1 MSQVALPLD
10 GGIGMA
16 ALRSLPAGWPYS
28 AEEISGQN
36 LARLTGAL
44 YRVTKTAG
52 LTAAKVDGILDELAG
67 ELGARRPLLL
77 TVLFCPGALPALLP
91 ALAGR
96 QSAAPADGWLGTC
109 WMAEAAWRALSNP
122 LTDPDFA
129 AGDRELLVPLAARLR
144 FLALTEP
151 MRQRAETS
159 VLSAAEPD
167 GPPGGIATRLF
178 GTGSWNLLVGR
189 CNEARRIWL
198 DCLDSYQSQPFL
210 AQADPRDVDE
220 EIRTVV
226 FRRGRGAPLGLSGLP
241 LRLTAEDKTVIDDV
255 TERHLLPRFDLRSV
269 IVLGQ
274 YDGDGR
280 LGGWHMA
287 ITAGTV
293 LCGLAAVV
301 CAVMLRMQAAAG
313 LALACYLL
321 IGAGVLILGPAWAA
335 AWLLRLPAAATVG
348 VIALIALVSS
358 NWGLSTPHAGLAA
371 AIVLAVAACG
381 YLAVEVRNHGVAGR
395 ELTRVLGVAGIG
407 AAHAL
412 MVSLLG
418 LVYVAPAF
426 AANGARLARL
436 WHAPGYGYAG
446 MILLLATAWCLAVG
460 VFSQVLWDD
469 RPITAPLAHLQW
481 RARGKADD

>member
-1 MSQVALPLD
+1 
-10 GGIGMA
+10 
-16 ALRSLPAGWPYS
+16 
-28 AEEISGQN
+28 
-36 LARLTGAL
+36 
-44 YRVTKTAG
+44 
-52 LTAAKVDGILDELAG
+52 
-67 ELGARRPLLL
+67 
-77 TVLFCPGALPALLP
+77 
-91 ALAGR
+91 
-96 QSAAPADGWLGTC
+96 
-109 WMAEAAWRALSNP
+109 
-122 LTDPDFA
+122 
-129 AGDRELLVPLAARLR
+129 
-144 FLALTEP
+144 
-151 MRQRAETS
+151 MRQRAESS
-159 VLSAAEPD
+159 VLSATEPD
-167 GPPGGIATRLF
+167 GPPGGTAARMF

-198 DCLDSYQSQPFL
+198 DCLDSYQSHPFL

-226 FRRGRGAPLGLSGLP
+226 FRHGRGAPLGLSGRP
-241 LRLTAEDKTVIDDV
+241 PRLTAQDKTVVDEV
-255 TERHLLPRFDLRSV
+255 TDRHLLPRFDLRSV
-269 IVLGQ
+269 IALAQ

-280 LGGWHMA
+280 PGVWHIA
-287 ITAGTV
+287 ISAGAA
-293 LCGLAAVV
+293 LCGLAAAF
-301 CAVMLRMQAAAG
+301 CAIVLQVQAAAG

-321 IGAGVLILGPAWAA
+321 IGAGVLALGPTWAA

-358 NWGLSTPHAGLAA
+358 NWGLSTPHAGIVA
-371 AIVLAVAACG
+371 AIVLAIAACG

-426 AANGARLARL
+426 ASNGERLARL
-436 WHAPGYGYAG
+436 WRAPGYGYAG
-446 MILLLATAWCLAVG
+446 MVLLLATAWCLAVG

-481 RARGKADD
+481 RARRKADD

>member
-1 MSQVALPLD
+1 MSQVELPLD
-10 GGIGMA
+10 GGIVTA
-16 ALRSLPAGWPYS
+16 ALRSLPVGWPYS

-36 LARLTGAL
+36 LARLTGSL
-44 YRVTKTAG
+44 YRVTGAAG
-52 LTAAKVDGILDELAG
+52 LTAAKVDGILDELAS
-67 ELGARRPLLL
+67 ELAARRPLLL
-77 TVLFCPGALPALLP
+77 TVLFCPGVLPALLP
-91 ALAGR
+91 GLAGR
-96 QSAAPADGWLGTC
+96 QPAGPADGWLGTC
-109 WMAEAAWRALSNP
+109 WMAEAAWRALGNP

-129 AGDRELLVPLAARLR
+129 AGDRDLLVPLAARFR
-144 FLALTEP
+144 FLSLTEP
-151 MRQRAETS
+151 IRQRAETS

-167 GPPGGIATRLF
+167 GPPGGAAARLF

-198 DCLDSYQSQPFL
+198 GYLGSYQSHPFL
-210 AQADPRDVDE
+210 AQADPRDVGE

-226 FRRGRGAPLGLSGLP
+226 FRHGRGAPLGLSGQP
-241 LRLTAEDKTVIDDV
+241 PRLTAEDTTVIDEV
-255 TERHLLPRFDLRSV
+255 TGRHLLPRFDLRSV
-269 IVLGQ
+269 IALAH

-280 LGGWHMA
+280 PGVWHMA
-287 ITAGTV
+287 ITAGAAG
-293 LCGLAAVV
+293 CGLAAVL
-301 CAVMLRMQAAAG
+301 CAVVLQVQAAAG

-321 IGAGVLILGPAWAA
+321 IGAGVLALGPAWAA

-358 NWGLSTPHAGLAA
+358 NWGLSTPHAGIAA
-371 AIVLAVAACG
+371 AIVLAAAACG

-426 AANGARLARL
+426 AADGERLARL
-436 WHAPGYGYAG
+436 WRAPGYGYAG
-446 MILLLATAWCLAVG
+446 VVLLLATAWCLAVG

-481 RARGKADD
+481 RKEEGR